1 MAATGQAGKLRRV
14 SVRTDV
20 HYQPL
25 PERFSEERDGPRR
38 PRWLPARARKARRA
52 ACLPILPFLAFALP
66 QAVLAQRPEM
76 IRAAGTRPTACV
88 GESGARGTRRLP
100 YFGSSTGVARSPRRL
115 GSDRSWL
122 RSRDANRHLAG
133 NSER

>member
-76 IRAAGTRPTACV
+76 IRAAGRH
-88 GESGARGTRRLP
+88 
-100 YFGSSTGVARSPRRL
+100 

-122 RSRDANRHLAG
+122 QSRDANRHLAG